1 MVNNMGSGEK
11 GMGGSKV
18 LIVDDVETN
27 RMILEEI
34 VKDMGCRPILAES
47 GVEALKLFYE
57 FHPSLVLT
65 DISMPQMDGY
75 ELCRVLKGDP
85 HSREI
90 PVIFISAFDDPK
102 DIVKGFSIGGID
114 YITKPFIP
122 EVVQSRVGVHV
133 RLYEANREIIETN
146 RRLQASVNAQLRQM
160 EAEKKS
166 VLYALANVA
175 AQNSYYEEE
184 FIERLRY
191 NCRILAQSMQ
201 FSPLFESE
209 ISDSYIDTIELA
221 APLCDVGN
229 IGVPKDILQKREK
242 LTEEELLLVRSHTD
256 IGAKL
261 LSDLQVSSDYNDFI
275 RMSVDIAHYHHE
287 NWDGSGYPEGLRGDA
302 IPLAAQI
309 VSVANVFCAL
319 TEKRS
324 YRKEYGRE
332 EALEMMKEDAGSK
345 YHPDI
350 FKVFCKITRQ
360 LH

>member
-1 MVNNMGSGEK
+1 MALSERAGKNRI
-11 GMGGSKV
+11 

-27 RMILEEI
+27 RMILEDI
-34 VKDMGCRPILAES
+34 IQDMGFQTILAQS

-57 FHPSLVLT
+57 FSPSLVLT
-65 DISMPQMDGY
+65 DISMPEMDGY

-85 HSREI
+85 NSREI

-102 DIVKGFSIGGID
+102 DIVHGFTIGGID

-133 RLYEANREIIETN
+133 HLYEANREITEAN

-166 VLYALANVA
+166 VLYALANMA
-175 AQNSYYEEE
+175 ARNSYHAEEY
-184 FIERLRY
+184 IERLQY
-191 NCRILAQSMQ
+191 DCRILAQSMQ
-201 FSPLFESE
+201 FSPIFEAE
-209 ISDSYIDTIELA
+209 ISDTFIDTIELA

-229 IGVPKDILQKREK
+229 IGIPKDILQKKEK
-242 LTEEELLLVRSHTD
+242 LTAEELFVLKGHTE
-256 IGAKL
+256 IGARL
-261 LSDLQVSSDYNDFI
+261 LSDLQVSNDYNDFI
-275 RMSVDIAHYHHE
+275 RMSIDIAQSHHE
-287 NWDGSGYPEGLRGDA
+287 NWNGTGYPNGLKGDE

-309 VSVANVFCAL
+309 VSLVNVFCAL

-324 YRKEYGRE
+324 FREEFSRE
-332 EALEMMKEDAGSK
+332 EALGIMKEDAENK

-350 FKVFCKITRQ
+350 FKIFCKVLRQ

>member
-1 MVNNMGSGEK
+1 MGSGEK
-11 GMGGSKV
+11 GPGGSRV

-27 RMILEEI
+27 RVILEEI
-34 VKDMGCRPILAES
+34 IKNMGYRPVLAES
-47 GVEALKLFYE
+47 GVEALKLFYY
-57 FHPSLVLT
+57 FHPSWVLPY
-65 DISMPQMDGY
+65 ISMPQMVGY
-75 ELCRVLKGDP
+75 YLCWFLKNDP
-85 HSREI
+85 VSREI

-102 DIVKGFSIGGID
+102 DIVKGFAIGGID

-133 RLYEANREIIETN
+133 HLYEANREITETN

-166 VLYALANVA
+166 VLYALANLA
-175 AQNSYYEEE
+175 AQNSYYGKE

-191 NCRILAQSMQ
+191 NCHTLAQSMQ
-201 FSPLFESE
+201 FSPLFEAE
-209 ISDSYIDTIELA
+209 ISDGYIETIELA

-229 IGVPKDILQKREK
+229 IGIPKEILQKKDK
-242 LTEEELLLVRSHTD
+242 LTEEELSIVKSHTD

-261 LSDLQVSSDYNDFI
+261 LGDLQVSRDYNDFI
-275 RMSVDIAHYHHE
+275 RMSVDVARYHHE
-287 NWDGSGYPEGLRGDA
+287 NWDGSGYPKGLKGEE

-309 VSVANVFCAL
+309 VSIAYVFCAL

-324 YRKEYGRE
+324 YRKEFDRE
-332 EALEMMKEDAGSK
+332 EALRMMQEDAGSK
-345 YHPDI
+345 FRPEI
-350 FKVFCKITRQ
+350 FKIFCKITRQ

>member
-1 MVNNMGSGEK
+1 MLSIGAEK
-11 GMGGSKV
+11 SMGGCRI

-27 RMILEEI
+27 RMILEDI
-34 VKDMGCRPILAES
+34 IQDAGFRPILAES

-75 ELCRVLKGDP
+75 ELCRLLKADP
-85 HSREI
+85 HTREI
-90 PVIFISAFDDPK
+90 PIIFISAFDDPK

-133 RLYEANREIIETN
+133 RLYEANREITEAN
-146 RRLQASVNAQLRQM
+146 RRLQASVNAQIRQM
-160 EAEKKS
+160 EEEKKS
-166 VLYALANVA
+166 VLYALANMA
-175 AQNSYYEEE
+175 ARNSYYAEKY
-184 FIERLRY
+184 IGRMQY
-191 NCRILAQSMQ
+191 NCHTLAQSMQ

-209 ISDSYIDTIELA
+209 ISDTYIETIELA

-229 IGVPKDILQKREK
+229 IGLPKDVLQKKEK
-242 LTEEELLLVRSHTD
+242 LTEEERLLVQSHTD
-256 IGAKL
+256 VGARL
-261 LSDLQVSSDYNDFI
+261 LSDLRVSNDYNDFMA
-275 RMSVDIAHYHHE
+275 MSIDIAQNHHE
-287 NWDGSGYPEGLRGDA
+287 NWDGSGYPKGLRGDE

-309 VSVANVFCAL
+309 VSLVNVFCAL

-324 YRKEYGRE
+324 FRQEYSRE
-332 EALEMMKEDAGSK
+332 EAIGIMKEDVGSK
-345 YHPDI
+345 FHPDI
-350 FKVFCKITRQ
+350 FKIFCKILRQ